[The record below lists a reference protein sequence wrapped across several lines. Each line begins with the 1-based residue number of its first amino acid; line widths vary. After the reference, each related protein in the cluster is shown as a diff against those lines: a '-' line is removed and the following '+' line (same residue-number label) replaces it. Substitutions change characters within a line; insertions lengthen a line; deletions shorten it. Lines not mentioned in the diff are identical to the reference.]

1 MNTDKAY
8 FVDVELGK
16 LYELSKA
23 KKQLL
28 EKKHPNWY
36 DYDLDKNENELYE
49 VNNFFKQHGKVFASY
64 QYKNLFAGFV
74 A

>member
-8 FVDVELGK
+8 FVDVEFGR
-16 LYELSKA
+16 LYQLSAA
-23 KKQLL
+23 KRKQL
-28 EKKHPNWY
+28 EKKHPNWF

-49 VNNFFKQHGKVFASY
+49 VNNFFKEHGKLFASY
-64 QYKNLFAGFV
+64 QNKNLFAGFV